1 MILVDELYVVS
12 AEVDFA
18 EETSE
23 VEEVD
28 DKYTLVLL
36 EEAPVKDDNEE
47 SVDLDKVD
55 ETEVLP
61 ELDVTE
67 PELKEELVE
76 ESVVDE
82 EVEPAL

>member
-1 MILVDELYVVS
+1 MIPVDELYVVS
-12 AEVDFA
+12 AEVDSA

-36 EEAPVKDDNEE
+36 EEAPVEDDNEE